1 MLAILWLCSLPAT
14 EQGHAALGQRS
25 PWSASVCAFSFSH
38 LCRDIKP
45 EHLYFDKD
53 LKLKLG
59 HFFQAANL
67 ALYPIPPQKA
77 ALLDYTAPEV
87 TALPL
92 WCCWDIV
99 KHAASLALPCCL
111 ASGPL
116 QVVEGWPRQG
126 ARGGSATSIAQP

>member
-1 MLAILWLCSLPAT
+1 MQLWPKG
-14 EQGHAALGQRS
+14 QPGQQVFALH
-25 PWSASVCAFSFSH
+25 SVRH
-38 LCRDIKP
+38 LSRDIKP

-59 HFFQAANL
+59 HFPQAANL

-87 TALPL
+87 TALQL
-92 WCCWDIV
+92 RCCGDVV
-99 KHAASLALPCCL
+99 KHAASLALPCCM
-111 ASGPL
+111 ASGPI

-126 ARGGSATSIAQP
+126 PCHGDVISTVT